1 MAAAL
6 TRPDPEVLVLHS
18 ASPGERR
25 TALLRGGVLEEAWIE
40 RPARPDGVGDI
51 LLGRVTARVPA
62 LSGVFLALPGEET
75 GFLPDAQGGEAVSDG
90 DCIAV
95 RVVRGAQGGKGPRLD
110 RKLPKDLDLP
120 SPLRGPPRL
129 LQQGPAA
136 LERLARAFPKAGL
149 RTDSAGAVQMLRS
162 LGAERVSLS
171 PAPVFDGEMEEA
183 FDALARPE
191 VPLPGGG
198 RLLIHPTPA
207 LVAIDVDTGTATGRD
222 RAAQARVN
230 EAALAEAARQIRLRR
245 LAGPIL
251 IDLAGMAPKARSA
264 FLPALRE
271 AARPDTQLRI
281 MGLTALGLIECVR
294 TRVHPPLHEITGQPP
309 SPLTLGLAALR
320 RVLDALRHRPG
331 MRPALRAH
339 PRVLAALREWPG
351 ALEEFEAMAALP
363 LVLRPDAAIAFG
375 EELAEDA

>member
-1 MAAAL
+1 M
-6 TRPDPEVLVLHS
+6 PEMLILHS

-25 TALLRGGVLEEAWIE
+25 TALLRDGVLEEAWIE

-51 LLGRVTARVPA
+51 LVGRVTARVPA
-62 LSGVFLALPGEET
+62 LSGVFLALPGEKS
-75 GFLPDAQGGEAVSDG
+75 GFLPDAQGGVQGGEGVSEG
-90 DCIAV
+90 THIAV

-110 RKLPKDLDLP
+110 RKIPRGLDLP

-129 LQQGPAA
+129 LQPGPAA
-136 LERLARAFPKAGL
+136 VERLAQTFPKAVL
-149 RTDSAGAVQMLRS
+149 RTDSAETVRALRPLGVERLS
-162 LGAERVSLS
+162 LATE
-171 PAPVFDGEMEEA
+171 PVFGEDLEEA

-207 LVAIDVDTGTATGRD
+207 LVAIDVDTGAATGRD

-251 IDLAGMAPKARSA
+251 IDFAGMAPKARGA

-309 SPLTLGLAALR
+309 TPLTLGLAALR
-320 RVLDALRHRPG
+320 RVLRALRHQPG
-331 MRPALRAH
+331 LRPALRAH

>member
-6 TRPDPEVLVLHS
+6 TRPNPEMLILHS
-18 ASPGERR
+18 VSPGERR
-25 TALLRGGVLEEAWIE
+25 TALLRDGVLEEAWIE

-51 LLGRVTARVPA
+51 LVGRVTARVPA
-62 LSGVFLALPGEET
+62 LSGVFLALPGEES
-75 GFLPDAQGGEAVSDG
+75 GFLPDAQGGEGLSEG
-90 DCIAV
+90 THIAV

-110 RKLPKDLDLP
+110 RKLPQGLDLP

-129 LQQGPAA
+129 LQPGPAA
-136 LERLARAFPKAGL
+136 VERLAQAFPKAML
-149 RTDSAGAVQMLRS
+149 RTDSAETVPMLRS
-162 LGAERVSLS
+162 LGAARVSLS
-171 PAPVFDGEMEEA
+171 PEPVFDGELEEA

-191 VPLPGGG
+191 VLLPGGG

-207 LVAIDVDTGTATGRD
+207 LVAIDVDTGAATGRD

-251 IDLAGMAPKARSA
+251 IDLAGMAPKARGA

-309 SPLTLGLAALR
+309 IPLTLGLAALR
-320 RVLDALRHRPG
+320 RVLRALRHQPG
-331 MRPALRAH
+331 LRPALRAH

>member
-6 TRPDPEVLVLHS
+6 THPNPDMLILHS
-18 ASPGERR
+18 VSPGERR
-25 TALLRGGVLEEAWIE
+25 TALLRDGVLEEAWIE

-51 LLGRVTARVPA
+51 LVGRVTARVPA
-62 LSGVFLALPGEET
+62 LSGVFLALPGEES
-75 GFLPDAQGGEAVSDG
+75 GFLPDAQGGEGLSEGAH
-90 DCIAV
+90 IAV

-110 RKLPKDLDLP
+110 RKLPKGLDLP

-129 LQQGPAA
+129 LQPGPAA
-136 LERLARAFPKAGL
+136 VERLAQTFPKAVL
-149 RTDSAGAVQMLRS
+149 RTDSAETVQALRP
-162 LGAERVSLS
+162 LGAQRLSL
-171 PAPVFDGEMEEA
+171 ATEPVFGEDLEEA

-207 LVAIDVDTGTATGRD
+207 LVAIDVDTGAATGRD

-251 IDLAGMAPKARSA
+251 IDLAGMAPKARGA

-309 SPLTLGLAALR
+309 MPLTLGLAALR
-320 RVLDALRHRPG
+320 RVLRALRHQPG
-331 MRPALRAH
+331 LRPALRAH
-339 PRVLAALREWPG
+339 PRVLTALREWPG

-363 LVLRPDAAIAFG
+363 LVPVSYTHLTLPTIYAV
-375 EELAEDA
+375 